1 MLNNCILACISRS
14 FDKHHVENGKIHLV
28 SSIIFVKEIKLGDYI
43 RHINRIDNTKMHYL
57 FIILPYA
64 VKMRSEV
71 KNNLTIYLIT
81 LEEFIEN
88 YKNKENQLFIELF
101 GSLELKSKSLDSVYQ
116 ESLFVFCNTDWHN
129 IVLKFKIEDVN
140 LSGGS
145 ISGRHILDS
154 VSYQLSN
161 NLNYLFDYNSE
172 VIKNLLYI
180 NKKQPNLK
188 NEISLE
194 FYKKYQSYKEKQLL
208 DLKYQDIE
216 NLQIKDS
223 TELNMDEE
231 FKVLK
236 HNLYLSFNLL
246 VDNIKKNLNFERK
259 IINDE
264 LIFLNK
270 ERDFI
275 SYIVDK
281 IENINDV
288 NTRGMSNKAKKI
300 FKKERT
306 AVNNKDPNKLKEHEK
321 NKEELQSLQN
331 QIKNLEEKINK
342 REIELQKIEG
352 FLKNKT
358 FAELE
363 SLNKE
368 YSNSEN
374 KTKKLAKYL
383 GIAVIKNNKF
393 NTNFR
398 E

>member
-1 MLNNCILACISRS
+1 
-14 FDKHHVENGKIHLV
+14 VENEKIHLV
-28 SSIIFVKEIKLGDYI
+28 SSIIFVKEINFKDYI
-43 RHINRIDNTKMHYL
+43 KHVNRIDNNKKHYL
-57 FIILPYA
+57 FIIIPYG
-64 VKMRSEV
+64 VKMKMEV
-71 KNNLTIYLIT
+71 IDNLTIYIIT
-81 LEEFIEN
+81 LDEFIED
-88 YKNKENQLFIELF
+88 YKNKENQLFTELF
-101 GSLELKSKSLDSVYQ
+101 GSLELKSKLLDSVYQ
-116 ESLFVFCNTDWHN
+116 ESLFVFCNMDWHN

-172 VIKNLLYI
+172 FIKNLLYN

-223 TELNMDEE
+223 TELDIDEK
-231 FKVLK
+231 FKMLK

-246 VDNIKKNLNFERK
+246 VDNIKKNLNLERK
-259 IINDE
+259 ILNNS
-264 LIFLNK
+264 LISLIK
-270 ERDFI
+270 ERDFT
-275 SYIVDK
+275 SYNLDK

-288 NTRGMSNKAKKI
+288 NTRGMSNKAKKT

-306 AVNNKDPNKLKEHEK
+306 AVNNKDPNILKEHEK
-321 NKEELQSLQN
+321 NKENLQSLQS

-352 FLKNKT
+352 ELKNKT

-363 SLNKE
+363 AINKE
-368 YSNSEN
+368 NSKIEN
-374 KTKKLAKYL
+374 KNKKLAKYL
-383 GIAVIKNNKF
+383 PFIKKNNKF
-393 NTNFR
+393 NTNYSTYL
-398 E
+398 